1 MSAPP
6 LAAQGALAVAGGRAR
21 RLLPFPVKT
30 DSESDPRGLSLITL
44 ELNVV
49 SDVPK
54 PQPFEVWGTALPPLI
69 LRVWDG
75 VCYERVFWVEKGV
88 GS

>member
-1 MSAPP
+1 M
-6 LAAQGALAVAGGRAR
+6 VGGRN
-21 RLLPFPVKT
+21 LKGPVRMQG
-30 DSESDPRGLSLITL
+30 DIE
-44 ELNVV
+44 
-49 SDVPK
+49 
-54 PQPFEVWGTALPPLI
+54 PQLFERWGTASPPLI